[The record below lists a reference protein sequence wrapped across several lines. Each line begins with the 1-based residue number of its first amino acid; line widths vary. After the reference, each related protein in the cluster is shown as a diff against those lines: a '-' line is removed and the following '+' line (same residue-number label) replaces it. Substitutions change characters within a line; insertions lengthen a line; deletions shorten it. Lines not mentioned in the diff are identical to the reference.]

1 MWGKVCVVF
10 NSFSKLAMRQKLSAW
25 CASPWRLGV
34 SLAIILSALTF
45 LLFSVPMVQTDARG
59 VLELNQAEFVVRDSA
74 TPPDASSPDW
84 HPLTLPDLWTAR
96 GLYEQ
101 GGWYRLHVHLDAPP
115 PELWGIYLFR
125 IHLNAG
131 VYLNGQYLGDGG
143 RFTEPMARNWNT
155 PLYFTVPPGLWKT
168 GDNEILVR
176 LRTDV
181 GYGMLAPLHVGAEAI
196 LKPRFELRR
205 FMQNDISAYMAVALV
220 LVGALLFG
228 LWVRRKQ
235 DSLYLWFSASSFCW
249 VIFSSTLFVR
259 DQPLPNTLFLW
270 LIHTALDFWMV
281 FLVGFVHRYL
291 GISHLRRERF
301 YIAAQMSLAVAA
313 LVLPLLVAY
322 SFTLAA
328 HTLTLMALFYLAFIS
343 WQRNFAQPKP
353 EYLLISV
360 GLSGLFI
367 AGLHDFLM
375 ERPLPNLQ
383 SWEMMIEVWRHQIH
397 LLYLA
402 VPTLLIFLAWHLT
415 GRFIRALNEAE
426 KLNLNLAGMVKE
438 AHQQL
443 SDDFEKRRVLE
454 RNQAAAEA
462 REVVFRDLH
471 DDLGAKLLTLAIGA
485 ETPVRADIARSALQD
500 LRDVVSRSTQEAIE
514 LSFLL
519 ASWRDE
525 MEARLMAAGV
535 KLDWRQSES
544 LPDPVV
550 SHSTALHLGRI
561 LRESVSN
568 VLRHAYAKNLRVE
581 IKHRDQDFVV
591 SLEDDGKGLAV
602 QSTQG
607 GRGMSNMRS
616 RVRNVGGEISW
627 GLGSLGG
634 CRVTMGMPLVNLGVV
649 GAQETLI

>member
-1 MWGKVCVVF
+1 
-10 NSFSKLAMRQKLSAW
+10 MRTKLSIWFAP
-25 CASPWRLGV
+25 PWRLGM
-34 SLAIILSALTF
+34 SLAIILSALTL
-45 LLFSVPMVQTDARG
+45 LLFAVPMVQTDTQG
-59 VLELNQAEFVVRDSA
+59 VLELNQAEFIVQDSA
-74 TPPDASSPDW
+74 TPPDTHSPHW
-84 HPLTLPDLWTAR
+84 QHLTLPDLWTAR

-143 RFTEPMARNWNT
+143 RFAEPMARNWNI
-155 PLYFTVPPGLWKT
+155 PLYFTVPPILWKV

-181 GYGMLAPLHVGAEAI
+181 GYGMLAPPQVGAETL
-196 LKPRFELRR
+196 LKPRFESRG
-205 FMQNDISAYMAVALV
+205 FMQNDLSAYMAVALT
-220 LVGALLFG
+220 LVGALLLG
-228 LWVRRKQ
+228 LWLRRKQ
-235 DSLYLWFSASSFCW
+235 DTMYLWFAASCFCW
-249 VIFSSTLFVR
+249 MIFSSTFFVR
-259 DQPLPNTLFLW
+259 DQPLPNALFLW

-291 GISHLRRERF
+291 GVSHLSRERLF
-301 YIAAQMSLAVAA
+301 IAIQGVQAFAV
-313 LVLPLLVAY
+313 LVTPLLIGY
-322 SFTLAA
+322 SITLAA
-328 HTLTLMALFYLAFIS
+328 HTLSLMALFYVSFIS
-343 WQRNFAQPKP
+343 WQRHVVQPKP
-353 EYLLISV
+353 EYLLIAI
-360 GLSGLFI
+360 GLSGLFV

-383 SWEMMIEVWRHQIH
+383 SWEMMIEIWRHQIH

-415 GRFIRALNEAE
+415 GRFIRALSEAE
-426 KLNLNLAGMVKE
+426 KLNLNLTGMVKE

-454 RNQAAAEA
+454 RSQAAAEA

-485 ETPVRADIARSALQD
+485 ESPDRADIARSALQD
-500 LRDVVSRSTQEAIE
+500 LRDVVSRSSQEAIE

-535 KLDWRQSES
+535 KLDWQQAEA
-544 LPDPVV
+544 LPDPAV

-568 VLRHAYAKNLRVE
+568 VLRHANAKKLRVE
-581 IKHRDQDFVV
+581 IQHQDQDFVV
-591 SLEDDGKGLAV
+591 CLEDDGKGLPAHHK
-602 QSTQG
+602 QG
-607 GRGMSNMRS
+607 GRGMSNMRT
-616 RVRNVGGEISW
+616 RVRNIGGEISW
-627 GLGSLGG
+627 DLGSLGG
-634 CRVTMGMPLVNLGVV
+634 CRVTMGMPLVNLGVM
-649 GAQETLI
+649 GA